1 MTIREMTEA
10 MLAGETLES
19 VDATAYYDQNDF
31 EHGPY
36 VYQCGSN
43 RQRLT
48 TAWFTGNWH
57 IKPKAAPKPKP
68 SPSDRMIGFYV
79 NTPGIVVRF
88 NKGEWEHSRSLGYSG
103 AIADY
108 EWAIMDISGRII
120 DGPHNFE
127 VEE

>member
-1 MTIREMTEA
+1 MTTREMTEA

-19 VDATAYYDQNDF
+19 VDATATAYYDQNDF

-57 IKPKAAPKPKP
+57 IKTKADAPP
-68 SPSDRMIGFYV
+68 SPRDRMIGFCS

-88 NKGEWEHSRSLGYSG
+88 HKAGWVQPGSLDFSATPYL
-103 AIADY
+103 Y
-108 EWAIMDISGRII
+108 EWTTVDIYGHY
-120 DGPHNFE
+120 GEPHKFE